1 MIQQNT
7 PTNELIEVILE
18 KSHKFTVGFP
28 FNTRVKTLNHQVWF
42 QCDSGWFSM
51 ISVWFRVIQVD
62 FSLIQVDFS
71 LIQADSGWFRLISR
85 LECDFIE
92 GKTGITLQC
101 DFTEGKTGIT
111 LTTVWFHRRQIWN
124 HTESTEINWN
134 QTEIKWN
141 HTEIK
146 WNHTD
151 SAQTHVWWF
160 RVNHCIMHRKLLA
173 FNPSNIFHILDSWA
187 LCFPWRLTRW
197 LPRKFTPLT
206 QNFIKFQGKCQKA
219 WKKGNL

>member
-1 MIQQNT
+1 MNFYHKVLLEIPPLNECDFSWIT
-7 PTNELIEVILE
+7 EINELIEVILE

-28 FNTRVKTLNHQVWF
+28 FNTRVKTLNHWVWF
-42 QCDSGWFSM
+42 QCDS
-51 ISVWFRVIQVD
+51 VWFRVISVW

-134 QTEIKWN
+134 QLKSPEIKLKLSEITLKSSEITLIQPKLTCDDSGLTIVLWWEWWSPARTLTC
-141 HTEIK
+141 TEHYSK
-146 WNHTD
+146 CEHWE
-151 SAQTHVWWF
+151 SYLQ
-160 RVNHCIMHRKLLA
+160 
-173 FNPSNIFHILDSWA
+173 
-187 LCFPWRLTRW
+187 RLSD
-197 LPRKFTPLT
+197 
-206 QNFIKFQGKCQKA
+206 N
-219 WKKGNL
+219 